1 LGHIWADRQ
10 VFLFCNDVETGAG
23 APPLE
28 IVESALEYFDKCQSA
43 EGVIRVLVQCRRGK
57 SRSTALGLVLLRR
70 HHGSGTEQQCLDELL
85 KIRPLAA
92 PNIAIVRHGDHIL
105 GCKGKLVAVVEN
117 DAELSRRRAEASV
130 VRAPVSA
137 LIAWHTGFAD
147 QARALIQESL
157 SAAERLNKFGHVAVA
172 LTNACLLYR
181 ELRETQLVRDSA
193 QRLMTSASDHPWLQ
207 VLGSVY
213 SAWALSRLGQ
223 MGEAIP
229 MIRAGLDELMSR
241 GAGTMVLTALGEAQ
255 AQAGEPIEAI
265 AAFEEALDRA
275 PKSAIEIEFILWRRA
290 QVYLQCGD
298 LIKAERDFAETL
310 KVARRVGS
318 QAYELRAVTGLNK
331 VAKATLEE
339 ARAMLAEVWNR
350 FTEGFDTAD
359 LKDAKALL
367 MEV

>member
-1 LGHIWADRQ
+1 LSWSKFARVRTLPLGSFFRWGRQLTLLRTARLGSLLRLGHIWADRQ

-157 SAAERLNKFGHVAVA
+157 SAAERLNKFEHVAVT

-193 QRLMTSASDHPWLQ
+193 QRIDDKCERSPMAA
-207 VLGSVY
+207 GF
-213 SAWALSRLGQ
+213 RLG
-223 MGEAIP
+223 
-229 MIRAGLDELMSR
+229 L
-241 GAGTMVLTALGEAQ
+241 
-255 AQAGEPIEAI
+255 
-265 AAFEEALDRA
+265 
-275 PKSAIEIEFILWRRA
+275 
-290 QVYLQCGD
+290 
-298 LIKAERDFAETL
+298 
-310 KVARRVGS
+310 
-318 QAYELRAVTGLNK
+318 
-331 VAKATLEE
+331 
-339 ARAMLAEVWNR
+339 
-350 FTEGFDTAD
+350 
-359 LKDAKALL
+359 
-367 MEV
+367 